1 MKWTRNLLA
10 SALLLLSVSAA
21 AAQSPQN
28 DFRTRFLAGDL
39 EWDAVLA
46 QAKEEGEVTF
56 YHWGGSDNL
65 NVWIDQVVAPAMA
78 AQGIRLEAVRIADT
92 RQAVD
97 LILAEARSGHDQ
109 PGTGSVDALWVNG
122 ENFLSLDQQD
132 LLFGSFADRL
142 PNSSHFSWDPA
153 DPRSTLNLRD
163 FGTPTLAR
171 ELPWSSEQF
180 VCAANRAVMDV
191 HDTPR
196 TLGDLEGYLTNNP
209 GTFTYVRPPNYI
221 GNTFVQQVLYAMNP
235 DGTGSDPFQ
244 AGIEELGIPE
254 LARLAEPGLDYL
266 RRLEPLLL
274 GGGQGQT
281 IHPAD
286 AAEAQGLFRNRE
298 IHLHCEFGTYAT
310 AVNVETGS
318 YPEQAEE
325 IIFPAGAMIANKSF
339 IAIPASAPNPAAALV
354 FANYMASIEAQAS
367 KLSDLGYPAGIDA
380 WMLGT
385 ADAALLEAAAP
396 PHIGVT
402 QEELENNLAPD
413 TNASLVDLIEAAW
426 IARVEQKS
434 DRSVEEVMQDA
445 YDKRLAR

>member
-1 MKWTRNLLA
+1 MSA
-10 SALLLLSVSAA
+10 ST
-21 AAQSPQN
+21 AQSPQD

-46 QAKEEGEVTF
+46 QSKEEGRVTF

-65 NVWIDQVVAPAMA
+65 NIWIDQVVAPAMA
-78 AQGIRLEAVRIADT
+78 AEGIQLDAVRIGDT

-97 LILAEARSGHDQ
+97 LILTEARSGHDL

-132 LLFGSFADRL
+132 LLFGPFADRL
-142 PNSSHFSWDPA
+142 PNSIHLSWDPA

-180 VCAANRAVMDV
+180 VCAANRAVMTENE
-191 HDTPR
+191 TPQ
-196 TLGDLEGYLTNNP
+196 TFGDLEAYLTNNP

-221 GNTFVQQVLYAMNP
+221 GNTFVQQVLYALNP
-235 DGTGSDPFQ
+235 DGTGAAPFQ
-244 AGIEELGIPE
+244 ADIEELGVAE
-254 LARLAEPGLDYL
+254 LARLAEPGIDYL
-266 RRLEPLLL
+266 ERLEPLML
-274 GGGQGQT
+274 GGPQGQT

-286 AAEAQGLFRNRE
+286 AVEAQGLFRNRE

-310 AVNVETGS
+310 AVNIETGA
-318 YPEQAEE
+318 YPEQAQE

-339 IAIPASAPNPAAALV
+339 IAIPANSPNPAAALV

-367 KLSDLGYPAGIDA
+367 KLADLGYPAGIDA
-380 WMLGT
+380 WMLDA
-385 ADAALLEAAAP
+385 ADAAQLEAAAP
-396 PHIGVT
+396 AHIGVT
-402 QEELENNLAPD
+402 QDELENNLAPD

-434 DRSVEEVMQDA
+434 DRSVEEIMQDA
-445 YDKRLAR
+445 YDKLFAR